1 MHADKVRTGYMP
13 AFRLEVKDVL
23 ILMGFVAAAA
33 YLLGF
38 MVGIM
43 G

>member
-1 MHADKVRTGYMP
+1 MHADKIRTAYMP
-13 AFRLEVKDVL
+13 AFRLEVRDVL

-33 YLLGF
+33 YFLGF
-38 MVGIM
+38 MVGMM